1 MELKTPCYFFM
12 TEIEKL
18 LIELVKIPS
27 VTGQEKKVAD
37 FIVSQLADIKGI
49 KIKKQNVRKDR
60 FNLIIKKGKSKQWLV
75 AHMDTVPGSVPVSI
89 TKDKIFGRGACDN
102 KQSIAASII
111 LARELIDINILFTV
125 GEEVD
130 FVGAIKASEMKTCA
144 DAELVIIQEPT
155 CFKIITGQCGAISLL
170 IETTGKEQHS
180 SLSRPNNAIHKLN
193 EVLAI
198 LIKKNWNAFNVGI
211 IEGGIA
217 GNVVPGHACAVISV
231 RPRDAKEQKEIMAEL
246 KRVSAKVVINKNM
259 DPFRGDLGYPEV
271 IATHFSEM
279 GFFKNT
285 IQFGAGDIRNAH
297 TQQEHILR
305 KDLNIL
311 PKKLIGILNN
321 SKHR

>member
-1 MELKTPCYFFM
+1 M

-18 LIELVKIPS
+18 LIELLKISS

-37 FIVSQLADIKGI
+37 FIVSQLAGIKGI
-49 KIKKQNVRKDR
+49 KVKKQNISKDR
-60 FNLIIKKGKSKQWLV
+60 FNLVIKKGKSKQWLV
-75 AHMDTVPGSVPVSI
+75 AHMDTVPGDVTVAVA
-89 TKDKIFGRGACDN
+89 KDKIFGRGACDN

-111 LARELIDINILFTV
+111 LARELSDINILFTV

-130 FVGAIKASEMKTCA
+130 FIGAVKAFEMKTCA
-144 DAELVIIQEPT
+144 GAQLVVVQEPT
-155 CFKIITGQCGAISLL
+155 CFKIITGQCGAISLS

-180 SLSRPNNAIHKLN
+180 SLGNPNNAIHKLN
-193 EVLAI
+193 EILAT
-198 LIKKNWNAFNVGI
+198 LIKKNWTAFNVGV

-217 GNVVPGHACAVISV
+217 GNVVPGYARALISV
-231 RPRDAKEQKEIMAEL
+231 RPRDIKEQKEIMTWI
-246 KRVSAKVVINKNM
+246 KRIPAKVVINKNM
-259 DPFRGDLGYPEV
+259 APFRGDLGYPEK

-279 GFFKNT
+279 AFFKNT

-311 PKKLIGILNN
+311 PKKLIEILNN
-321 SKHR
+321 KIKK

>member
-1 MELKTPCYFFM
+1 MLFFM

-18 LIELVKIPS
+18 LIELLRIPS

-49 KIKKQNVRKDR
+49 KIKKQNISKDR
-60 FNLIIKKGKSKQWLV
+60 FNLVIKKGKSKQWLV
-75 AHMDTVPGSVPVSI
+75 AHMDTVPGDVTIAI

-111 LARELIDINILFTV
+111 LARGLSDINILFTV

-130 FVGAIKASEMKTCA
+130 FVGAIKASEMKTCVE
-144 DAELVIIQEPT
+144 AELVIVQEPT
-155 CFKIITGQCGAISLL
+155 CFKIITGQCGAISLS

-180 SLSRPNNAIHKLN
+180 SLSKPNNAIHKLN
-193 EVLAI
+193 EILAT
-198 LIKKNWNAFNVGI
+198 LIKKNWTAFNVGV

-217 GNVVPGHACAVISV
+217 GNVVPGYARAVVSV
-231 RPRDAKEQKEIMAEL
+231 RPRDTKEQKEIIAEL
-246 KRVSAKVVINKNM
+246 KKVSAKIVINKNM
-259 DPFRGDLGYPEV
+259 APFLSSLGYPERIV
-271 IATHFSEM
+271 THFSEM
-279 GFFKNT
+279 YFFKNT

-311 PKKLIGILNN
+311 PKKLIGILN
-321 SKHR
+321 KK